1 MTRSLDAFP
10 DDFWYVQS
18 WPLKWSD
25 GRPTSVEQALHEMY
39 GPEWYAMVDIVFED
53 FTANG
58 VTVDDVMTLIR
69 ETNTCEGLNSALD
82 VWVDESGDYK
92 IKVYYEVL

>member
-10 DDFWYVQS
+10 NEFWYVQN

-25 GRPTSVEQALHEMY
+25 GKPTSVQQALLEM
-39 GPEWYAMVDIVFED
+39 GENEWFPMIDYLFED
-53 FTANG
+53 YTADG
-58 VTVDDVMTLIR
+58 VTVDDVMVLVR
-69 ETNTCEGLNSALD
+69 ETNTCEGLNSELD

-92 IKVYYEVL
+92 IKVYYDR